1 MKRLYPHAI
10 PQLLFTKLHTRLLIL
25 LTAFSF
31 TASAQNLDFSNY
43 TLQSGT
49 NLSVGAVYRFSN
61 VTSTGT
67 VDALVTVTTLYN
79 LQLKSID
86 SAYTGT
92 APGFQPMVSS
102 INGKGDH
109 YALFHIDFVQAGTST
124 PVNMVNFDGTF
135 FDLNGSNQINE
146 YASIDMANDSWH
158 YANGTPGVSVTQT
171 GNLIQGTSTN
181 SSLSQSIDT
190 ANQSNSFVVTSS
202 FASSFDVKFGFNQTS
217 NGWSGNDQF
226 SLLFHGSAPATSSL
240 PVMLINWN
248 AAYINSN
255 IALKWTTTSERNA
268 SHFIIERS
276 FDGSDYSDI
285 AMLFAAGNS
294 DISVNYSYN
303 DKVPAGNSGIIYY
316 RLKMVDMDGRYT
328 TSDIRI
334 VRIGKSEEGLKIL
347 AYPNPVVNDVRV
359 TIPQNWQGKNI
370 SYRLTNASGQLI
382 KSYSVQ
388 YASQTEVIAMSHV
401 PAGMYIMSVTNG
413 SETAVQSVVKSG
425 K

>member
-1 MKRLYPHAI
+1 M
-10 PQLLFTKLHTRLLIL
+10 
-25 LTAFSF
+25 
-31 TASAQNLDFSNY
+31 
-43 TLQSGT
+43 G
-49 NLSVGAVYRFSN
+49 
-61 VTSTGT
+61 
-67 VDALVTVTTLYN
+67 
-79 LQLKSID
+79 
-86 SAYTGT
+86 
-92 APGFQPMVSS
+92 
-102 INGKGDH
+102 
-109 YALFHIDFVQAGTST
+109 
-124 PVNMVNFDGTF
+124 
-135 FDLNGSNQINE
+135 
-146 YASIDMANDSWH
+146 
-158 YANGTPGVSVTQT
+158 
-171 GNLIQGTSTN
+171 
-181 SSLSQSIDT
+181 QSIDT

-202 FASSFDVKFGFNQTS
+202 FASSFDVKFGFNQTN
-217 NGWSGNDQF
+217 NGWSGSDQF
-226 SLLFHGSAPATSSL
+226 SLLFSGSAPSTSSL
-240 PVMLINWN
+240 PVMLINWS

-334 VRIGKSEEGLKIL
+334 VRIGKSEEGVKIL

>member
-10 PQLLFTKLHTRLLIL
+10 PQLLFTNLRIRLLIL
-25 LTAFSF
+25 SSAISF
-31 TASAQNLDFSNY
+31 TVSAQSLNFTSY

-49 NLSVGAVYRFSN
+49 DLSQGAVYRFSN
-61 VTSTGT
+61 VTSTGN
-67 VDALVTVTTLYN
+67 VDALITVSTLFN

-86 SAYTGT
+86 NSFSGT
-92 APGFQPMVSS
+92 NAGFQPMVSS
-102 INGKGDH
+102 INGNGDH
-109 YALFHIDFVQAGTST
+109 YALFHISFVQAGTSA
-124 PVNMVNFDGTF
+124 PVNIVNFNGTF
-135 FDLNGSNQINE
+135 FDVNGDNQINE

-171 GNLIQGTSTN
+171 GTLIQGTSTN
-181 SSLSQSIDT
+181 STLSQAIDT

-202 FASSFDVKFGFNQTS
+202 FASSFDVKFGFNQT
-217 NGWSGNDQF
+217 NPGWSGSDQF
-226 SLLFHGSAPATSSL
+226 SLLFSGSAPATSSL

-334 VRIGKSEEGLKIL
+334 VRIGKSEEGVKIL

-388 YASQTEVIAMSHV
+388 YASQTEVIGMSHI